1 MKLPNLVSYIITLTC
16 FCTTLTSAGIPAF
29 DDCGPPPPPG
39 GKPGATQ
46 VTVGY
51 LAAVTGSVSNRQG
64 RAISGALSYAIE
76 QECVIYFACDE
87 FLKRGETLNYTGAQN
102 FIIT

>member
-1 MKLPNLVSYIITLTC
+1 MMKLPNLASYIITLTC

-76 QECVIYFACDE
+76 QECVICFLMN
-87 FLKRGETLNYTGAQN
+87 FLKGGDIGLSITLVLK
-102 FIIT
+102 IL